1 MLAIGYIIALCLLVS
16 LAYMFYGF
24 ALGKK
29 LHLKFGVI
37 ASFTFAG
44 LLAMWPPS
52 EKLKLGIDLS
62 GGTILVYEAVK
73 ENLTSNFNMDELI
86 SALKH
91 RVDPAG
97 IKEIPIRKIGSNRL
111 EIILPAD
118 EDVDEV
124 KRLLTD
130 VGALEFRILAN
141 RKHDQAAM
149 ERALGPNGRAR
160 PPARYKWARLGE
172 VAKGT
177 NPAFTANTITDPTQD
192 WKKNRYAGI
201 DVELT
206 GKDASGSEQTVAV
219 K

>member
-1 MLAIGYIIALCLLVS
+1 MLAIGYLIEVCLILSSLYALYG
-16 LAYMFYGF
+16 LAVGN
-24 ALGKK
+24 K

-37 ASFTFAG
+37 AAATFAG
-44 LLAMWPPS
+44 LMAMWPPR
-52 EKLKLGIDLS
+52 ERLKLGIDLS

-73 ENLTSNFNMDELI
+73 ENLSSNFNMDELI

-91 RVDPAG
+91 RVDPQG

-141 RKHDQAAM
+141 HKHD
-149 ERALGPNGRAR
+149 
-160 PPARYKWARLGE
+160 
-172 VAKGT
+172 
-177 NPAFTANTITDPTQD
+177 
-192 WKKNRYAGI
+192 
-201 DVELT
+201 
-206 GKDASGSEQTVAV
+206 
-219 K
+219 